1 MEEQNFEEQPKEVET
16 LQEDNFQRSS
26 EDEKDVEMPSS
37 EAERGVPVGKFK
49 SVEDLEKAYNSL
61 QSEFTR
67 KCQRLAELEKD
78 KMSKDNVEDKFETNF
93 KTFLLENQEAF
104 SYADEI
110 KNAVKSDENLKNDEK
125 AFDKVWAKMV
135 YEKISAPNKADEPLV
150 QNLILKD
157 ENLRNLVIQNYMK
170 QLQEN
175 KTPIVMSSGAG
186 ERVTKPSTPK
196 PDSFEQ
202 AKQAVLDLLS

>member
-1 MEEQNFEEQPKEVET
+1 MNEQNFEEQPKEVET
-16 LQEDNFQRSS
+16 LQEDNIQRSS
-26 EDEKDVEMPSS
+26 DDEKEVEEITS

-78 KMSKDNVEDKFETNF
+78 KMSKESVEDKFDANF

-110 KNAVKSDENLKNDEK
+110 KNTVRSDESLKNDEK
-125 AFDKVWAKMV
+125 AFDKVQHSFM
-135 YEKISAPNKADEPLV
+135 I
-150 QNLILKD
+150 
-157 ENLRNLVIQNYMK
+157 
-170 QLQEN
+170 
-175 KTPIVMSSGAG
+175 KTLHKESK
-186 ERVTKPSTPK
+186 ERT
-196 PDSFEQ
+196 
-202 AKQAVLDLLS
+202 